1 MKSREI
7 ISLSLVSVVA
17 IGLSFVPTA
26 FSKAA
31 KSTPIAGSITSCST
45 IETKIDEKIT
55 KFNTNQQGHVVAFGN
70 LKTRITNLIARL
82 DAKSIDTT
90 KLKAD
95 QTQLNVL
102 IEKFNTDYAA
112 YIAKLQETQTST
124 CGKSSGQFR
133 TTLKEARALLLV
145 VKADVTAVKDYMNNT
160 MKPDI
165 EALRAQVAAK
175 ASATPSVTSTPT
187 ATATVAR

>member
-7 ISLSLVSVVA
+7 ISLGVVSVVSV
-17 IGLSFVPTA
+17 GLSFTPMA

-31 KSTPIAGSITSCST
+31 KSTPITGSITSCGA

-112 YIAKLQETQTST
+112 YIAKLQETQTSS

-133 TTLKEARALLLV
+133 TTLKEARALLPV
-145 VKADVTAVKDYMNNT
+145 VRADIAAVKDYMNNT

-165 EALRAQVAAK
+165 VALRAQVAAK